1 MQNQERIPGRLGSL
15 PRTLQNRLAEFLI
28 PSSEEIRAWKQQLA
42 DNILRSS
49 FAVAILLLGGGA
61 YYAYTVDA
69 VWLVPF
75 YGVMVSLWTLIAFL
89 PKIPYV
95 LRAWT
100 LLLLIYAIAIL
111 DLFESGRT
119 GSARVFLIA
128 LPVLSLLLFDWRMSA
143 LTLGV
148 CLATLGGF
156 GWLYTTGRLVVA
168 PEIANSTNPAIWISN
183 TLVFFFISVLLMTS
197 ANYLIHRL
205 AQAVI
210 HLKDSVKTTQDALS
224 LQHAV
229 FDATADGILAVDHT
243 GRITTAN
250 RKFVELWD
258 IPESIITSRSDS
270 EAIASVIAQVADPVE
285 FMARIHEL
293 YEQPHVE
300 SYDLLYL
307 KDGRVF
313 EHYSSPQ
320 RLNNDTVGRVW
331 AFRDVTAQKRVEETL
346 ERERILLRTLVD
358 TMPAIIFAKDA
369 AGRKI
374 LANIGD
380 QQAMGVQSEAEVIGK
395 TDFEIYSPEKAAR
408 FAEEDRRVL
417 EGGETFESESMFL
430 DSRTGQQWWV
440 SGSKRPLRNEA
451 GQIIGLIGSFYDITR
466 IKEGEI
472 EREQLIA
479 ELEAKNAE
487 LERFTYT
494 VSHDLKSP
502 LITIGGF
509 VGFLQQDLL
518 NGNTTQAQTDMER
531 ILDALARMQQLLD
544 ELLEL
549 SRIGRRMNPPQT
561 VPFETIVREA
571 MELVSGRIAAGNV
584 TVDIIPD
591 LPTVYGDRARLVEV
605 VQNLVDNACKYMGDT
620 PNPHVEIGAR
630 QTEAGTVFYVRDNGI
645 GIEPQNRE
653 KIFGLFD
660 KIDPASDGTGVGLA
674 IVRRIIE
681 THGGHI
687 WVDSEGDGRGSTFC
701 FTLAAAK

>member
-1 MQNQERIPGRLGSL
+1 
-15 PRTLQNRLAEFLI
+15 
-28 PSSEEIRAWKQQLA
+28 
-42 DNILRSS
+42 
-49 FAVAILLLGGGA
+49 
-61 YYAYTVDA
+61 
-69 VWLVPF
+69 
-75 YGVMVSLWTLIAFL
+75 
-89 PKIPYV
+89 
-95 LRAWT
+95 
-100 LLLLIYAIAIL
+100 
-111 DLFESGRT
+111 
-119 GSARVFLIA
+119 
-128 LPVLSLLLFDWRMSA
+128 
-143 LTLGV
+143 
-148 CLATLGGF
+148 
-156 GWLYTTGRLVVA
+156 
-168 PEIANSTNPAIWISN
+168 
-183 TLVFFFISVLLMTS
+183 
-197 ANYLIHRL
+197 
-205 AQAVI
+205 
-210 HLKDSVKTTQDALS
+210 
-224 LQHAV
+224 
-229 FDATADGILAVDHT
+229 
-243 GRITTAN
+243 
-250 RKFVELWD
+250 
-258 IPESIITSRSDS
+258 
-270 EAIASVIAQVADPVE
+270 
-285 FMARIHEL
+285 
-293 YEQPHVE
+293 
-300 SYDLLYL
+300 
-307 KDGRVF
+307 
-313 EHYSSPQ
+313 
-320 RLNNDTVGRVW
+320 
-331 AFRDVTAQKRVEETL
+331 
-346 ERERILLRTLVD
+346 
-358 TMPAIIFAKDA
+358 
-369 AGRKI
+369 
-374 LANIGD
+374 
-380 QQAMGVQSEAEVIGK
+380 
-395 TDFEIYSPEKAAR
+395 
-408 FAEEDRRVL
+408 
-417 EGGETFESESMFL
+417 
-430 DSRTGQQWWV
+430 
-440 SGSKRPLRNEA
+440 
-451 GQIIGLIGSFYDITR
+451 LIGSFYDITR